1 MNPMNVNPLS
11 TVGNQE
17 IVLKNRSDLH
27 ISGVKKLESLNSN
40 EFFLDTNFGK
50 MQVKGT
56 ELEMKNLDLEKE
68 VLVIIGKINSIEYL
82 GRKNIEKSKGFLSKL
97 FR

>member
-1 MNPMNVNPLS
+1 MNPMNQFTPI
-11 TVGNQE
+11 TGNQE

-27 ISGVKKLESLNSN
+27 ITGVKKLESLNSN
-40 EFFLDTNFGK
+40 EFFLETNLGK
-50 MQVKGT
+50 MQVRGN

-68 VLVIIGKINSIEYL
+68 VLVISGKINSIEYL
-82 GRKNIEKSKGFLSKL
+82 SRQKIEKTKGFLSKL

>member
-1 MNPMNVNPLS
+1 MNPTYNPLS
-11 TVGNQE
+11 TQE

-27 ISGVKKLESLNSN
+27 ITGVKKLESLNAN
-40 EFFLDTNFGK
+40 EFFLETSLGK
-50 MQVKGT
+50 MHVRGN

-68 VLVIIGKINSIEYL
+68 VLIITGKINSIEYIS
-82 GRKNIEKSKGFLSKL
+82 KQKQEKARGFLSKL